1 MSQLDDTFK
10 AQKRAAAHRLS
21 TPHMRALRKELLIAR
36 ADVERM
42 ELAQASADLRYNV
55 THFSFLKFLMPGRSK
70 RKASGSDG
78 GWMSR
83 LGALGGLFGGG
94 GAGRSG
100 PGLGVLLRQYPVIS
114 SLASLVLTKP
124 VRTKL
129 LRSAKPLLKWGGLG
143 LLGWEAYRVYQQVKA
158 TPADPVAPEQAPI
171 EPAP

>member
-1 MSQLDDTFK
+1 MSQDDDTFK
-10 AQKRAAAHRLS
+10 ARKRANAHRLS

-55 THFSFLKFLMPGRSK
+55 THFSFLKFLMPGRGK
-70 RKASGSDG
+70 RKAPGADG
-78 GWMSR
+78 AGFMGR
-83 LGALGGLFGGG
+83 MAGLFGGG
-94 GAGRSG
+94 GGASGGGRGG
-100 PGLGVLLRQYPVIS
+100 PGLGLLLRQYPVIS

-124 VRTKL
+124 VRSKL

-158 TPADPVAPEQAPI
+158 TPAQPEQDPV
-171 EPAP
+171 EPTL